1 MKPITKVF
9 LVIATLVLCLVVWGA
24 FFAPDGMLETAWNA
38 VVAPVNSA
46 WQSVAGKDATLL
58 PTFDIEGYDTD
69 SFNEENNKGGG
80 FSGN

>member
-24 FFAPDGMLETAWNA
+24 FFAPKGMLETAWNA
-38 VVAPVNSA
+38 VVSPVNSA
-46 WQSVAGKDATLL
+46 WQSVAGDKATLL
-58 PTFDIEGYDTD
+58 PTFDVSQFDTE
-69 SFNEENNKGGG
+69 SFDEENNKGGG